1 MEFDSDIKIIF
12 PICNHSLINKLIYCL
27 GITIGEGEDE
37 YGSCGEHK
45 NKETYYGE
53 WETLSIKDT
62 NNQTILTYSYGG
74 AGC

>member
-1 MEFDSDIKIIF
+1 MISY
-12 PICNHSLINKLIYCL
+12 LINNLLYCL
-27 GITIGEGEDE
+27 GINIVDDE

-53 WETLSIKDT
+53 WETLTLKDT
-62 NNQTILTYSYGG
+62 NNQTILTYSLSA